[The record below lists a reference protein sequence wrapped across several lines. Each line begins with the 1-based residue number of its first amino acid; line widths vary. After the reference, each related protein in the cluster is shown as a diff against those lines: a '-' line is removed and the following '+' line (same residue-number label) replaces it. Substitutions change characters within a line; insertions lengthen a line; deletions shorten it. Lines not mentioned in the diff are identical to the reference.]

1 MESRMRKAN
10 KLNLMKSV
18 ETCLQDC
25 NGSDCLRCVVQ
36 TDASTLS
43 SECKMT
49 NSLYAWLLFGLFNL
63 CAHHKTAVRLLNG
76 FNTFCHCY
84 RILRWISFTPQMDC
98 KKTTHTQNQ
107 IQTKLD
113 ILNLQRQ
120 FELYWCLLWDY
131 RVLSIRRNNN
141 IYYFVSSIIRRG
153 QFEFWSWKCTIYTQ
167 IPFYWQSNFF
177 SNDPTVLCSM
187 YFKE

>member
-98 KKTTHTQNQ
+98 KKTTYTHK
-107 IQTKLD
+107 TKYKPNWIFLICSD
-113 ILNLQRQ
+113 NLNCIDVCCGITVCCRYDETITFIILSVR
-120 FELYWCLLWDY
+120 
-131 RVLSIRRNNN
+131 
-141 IYYFVSSIIRRG
+141 
-153 QFEFWSWKCTIYTQ
+153 
-167 IPFYWQSNFF
+167 
-177 SNDPTVLCSM
+177 
-187 YFKE
+187 